1 MKTFT
6 FALFGI
12 SLLTLTNSFAG
23 TFTEKSV
30 DYQSGGKTY
39 QGFLVVPTGVTP
51 AKKVPGVLVIHNW
64 MGLSDETKSKAREL
78 GKLGYVAFA
87 ADIYGKGVR
96 PQSIEEAAKLA
107 TQYKTDRKD
116 YREHLNLG
124 LKELEKVPG
133 VDSHKLAAAGYCFGG
148 TGVIELARSGADLKG
163 VVSFHG
169 GLDSPEPALGRNIKA
184 RVIAFHGADDPY
196 VPAKDVAAFE
206 EEMRSNKIDW
216 QLVKFGNSV
225 HSFTDKAAG
234 NDNSKGAA
242 YNEKADLR
250 SWSMMR
256 EFFKEIF

>member
-124 LKELEKVPG
+124 LKELEKVPDG
-133 VDSHKLAAAGYCFGG
+133 GNTNLRIEGIRLTSKKPDSSAERG
-148 TGVIELARSGADLKG
+148 I
-163 VVSFHG
+163 
-169 GLDSPEPALGRNIKA
+169 
-184 RVIAFHGADDPY
+184 
-196 VPAKDVAAFE
+196 
-206 EEMRSNKIDW
+206 
-216 QLVKFGNSV
+216 
-225 HSFTDKAAG
+225 
-234 NDNSKGAA
+234 
-242 YNEKADLR
+242 
-250 SWSMMR
+250 SWV
-256 EFFKEIF
+256 